1 MPSQDIAGG
10 FAAAGA
16 VVISY
21 IMTFLLG
28 MVAGIAIGGC
38 AWLLFNAYNETLGI
52 VSILCLAVPASIWNG
67 GRMAEHWGWAWSDA
81 IRYAFFCL
89 MSVTA
94 VVLSIAALAR

>member
-21 IMTFLLG
+21 VIVFLFG
-28 MVAGIAIGGC
+28 MVAGAAVGGC

-52 VSILCLAVPASIWNG
+52 VSILCLAIPAAVWNG
-67 GRMAEHWGWAWSDA
+67 SRAIEHWGWAWGSA
-81 IRYAFFCL
+81 VEYSLFCL
-89 MSVTA
+89 TSTTA